1 MTENPWYDPMS
12 TPLPFHRKPRGRVE
26 ALIALFPA
34 RVGGGTSATRARSRS
49 MRIAASAVAL
59 VAALAL
65 VTIPRALAMPTA
77 SKTPRSGEELL
88 IDRWIA
94 ERGLN
99 EYGDPKDTMYAG
111 GNPLFDE
118 STGET
123 ADRVEYIAAAHPDRP
138 WLTEEP
144 DDLPEDAEAT
154 DEQGRFPKHWG
165 PEPPIQTRDYRELP
179 GGYGFGSSTLYA
191 WIENNMAK
199 DAAAAAAAAP
209 PAESPDLR

>member
-1 MTENPWYDPMS
+1 
-12 TPLPFHRKPRGRVE
+12 
-26 ALIALFPA
+26 
-34 RVGGGTSATRARSRS
+34 
-49 MRIAASAVAL
+49 MRIGASAVAL

-65 VTIPRALAMPTA
+65 VTIPRALSMPTA
-77 SKTPRSGEELL
+77 SKTPRSGEETL

-123 ADRVEYIAAAHPDRP
+123 ADRVEYITAAHPDRP
-138 WLTEEP
+138 WANEP
-144 DDLPEDAEAT
+144 DDEQEAT
-154 DEQGRFPKHWG
+154 DVQGRFPKHWG

-199 DAAAAAAAAP
+199 DAAAAAAAAAP
-209 PAESPDLR
+209 PDVSPDLR